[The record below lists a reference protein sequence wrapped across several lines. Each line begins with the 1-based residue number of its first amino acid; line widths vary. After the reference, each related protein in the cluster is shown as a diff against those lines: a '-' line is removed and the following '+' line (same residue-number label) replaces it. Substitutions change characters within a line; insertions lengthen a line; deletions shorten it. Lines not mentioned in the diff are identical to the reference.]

1 MIKKNNA
8 KVVPVLEQPP
18 KTKRNNFFTKNPE
31 IITPLAETKPLE
43 KTTTKYIFMPG
54 KAEQN
59 RASLKQISREILFE
73 GIHKDLLFNTVTKA
87 LSAAKEKHENL
98 ALFTIFEIT
107 IPDTKLNLANNHY
120 MFNLKDYI
128 TSTLNVKT
136 KNGKA
141 IESVELPPESF
152 KREKN
157 VKSKTEPSH
166 SSIPGGV
173 SEKSQV
179 AIDDIDFSPENMP
192 SRPSSGKH

>member
-1 MIKKNNA
+1 VPKNSP
-8 KVVPVLEQPP
+8 KVAPVPGHSP
-18 KTKRNNFFTKNPE
+18 KPKFNNFFTKKAENPPANE
-31 IITPLAETKPLE
+31 EAKPLE
-43 KTTTKYIFMPG
+43 KTTTKYIFIPG

-59 RASLKQISREILFE
+59 RASLKQISREMLFE

-107 IPDTKLNLANNHY
+107 IPNAKLNLQNNHY

-136 KNGKA
+136 NDGKV
-141 IESVELPPESF
+141 ESVELPAEST
-152 KREKN
+152 KQGKN
-157 VKSKTEPSH
+157 VKSKPEPSY
-166 SSIPGGV
+166 SSMPGAA

-179 AIDDIDFSPENMP
+179 ALDDIELSPENMP
-192 SRPSSGKH
+192 SIPNSRKP